1 MGKLG
6 TNVLQKLLETIDES
20 NLSYS
25 KRETIKSL
33 VNAELIRRQGDQLEE
48 FQQWIKAGDAII
60 EKAKKELQML
70 RAATSQDS
78 QLVSLSS
85 VLNILQELQN
95 KSPERPY
102 DMGQNWALQKAA
114 AEIEKLPRQVRAPS
128 PVPTASSQPPSE
140 KR

>member
-33 VNAELIRRQGDQLEE
+33 VKAELIRRQGDQLEE

-70 RAATSQDS
+70 RTATSQDS

-85 VLNILQELQN
+85 VLDILQELQN

-114 AEIEKLPRQVRAPS
+114 SEIEKLPRASQGT
-128 PVPTASSQPPSE
+128 VPCTDS
-140 KR
+140 K

>member
-1 MGKLG
+1 MGKLS
-6 TNVLQKLLETIDES
+6 TNVLQKLIETIDES

-33 VNAELIRRQGDQLEE
+33 VKAELIRRQGDQLEE

-78 QLVSLSS
+78 QFVSLSS
-85 VLNILQELQN
+85 VLDILQELQN

-114 AEIEKLPRQVRAPS
+114 AEIEKLPRASQGA
-128 PVPTASSQPPSE
+128 VPYTNSKP
-140 KR
+140 